1 MSADIEGDGGDAMK
15 SRYTVLSL
23 SLLLLN
29 FIIIIFLKEYNMN
42 ALASYILKFL
52 QILKEKFAFFIL
64 LTQF

>member
-29 FIIIIFLKEYNMN
+29 FIIFFLKEYNMN
-42 ALASYILKFL
+42 ALTSYILKFL